1 MGFQRR
7 SERLNGVLL
16 LDALGRTFQRQGA
29 TYLKAR
35 WPYRF
40 VLESL
45 GPGLAVLLCLGIP
58 GPGASRRDLDAD
70 LRRRQLSLI
79 YLKISLSDSSCL
91 GAVLADSKVTLQQ
104 AHQIK
109 CFCRK
114 TNLQNCG
121 APTGKARAIT
131 PTWHNK
137 GCQAE
142 LFFFTG
148 RSCSFVPTSCMNR
161 FSIQLQACGKV

>member
-1 MGFQRR
+1 ML
-7 SERLNGVLL
+7 S
-16 LDALGRTFQRQGA
+16 GRTFQREGV
-29 TYLKAR
+29 TYLKAH

-45 GPGLAVLLCLGIP
+45 GPGT
-58 GPGASRRDLDAD
+58 SRRDLDAD

-79 YLKISLSDSSCL
+79 YLKISLCDSSCL

-104 AHQIK
+104 AHQVK

-121 APTGKARAIT
+121 APTGARAIT

-142 LFFFTG
+142 LFFLTG
-148 RSCSFVPTSCMNR
+148 RSCSFVPMSCMNR